1 MVVYI
6 DENRCT
12 GCGRCVPACPR
23 GALRIVHD
31 VAQIDATRC
40 DQCQACIEACPE
52 SAILAVSEP
61 DEVFVQTTNAVR
73 SPTTTTQPTILAEM
87 RKRPLLTALLTF
99 AGREVLP
106 RIVATLLDEAMV
118 YACGATG
125 LYVATATLDVRFRK
139 PAPLETPL
147 RVEGRVTGRK
157 ARFLMAESRLLHNAA
172 VVAQARG
179 ALAIMRGVNAGDPLA
194 DLLPPPDTQSSDES
208 A

>member
-1 MVVYI
+1 MDI
-6 DENRCT
+6 IED
-12 GCGRCVPACPR
+12 GRCFACGKLNAHGLRLQFRLEPAKGEAFAEISLPAHFGGWR
-23 GALRIVHD
+23 EAVH
-31 VAQIDATRC
+31 
-40 DQCQACIEACPE
+40 
-52 SAILAVSEP
+52 
-61 DEVFVQTTNAVR
+61 
-73 SPTTTTQPTILAEM
+73 
-87 RKRPLLTALLTF
+87 
-99 AGREVLP
+99 GG
-106 RIVATLLDEAMV
+106 IVATLLDEAMV

-179 ALAIMRGVNAGDPLA
+179 ALAIMRAVNAGDPLA